1 MSLLEVTGVLT
12 PICTVLVAWL
22 TLKNTKALKENT
34 YLTKEVKNELGVVKT
49 NTNGLT
55 SELAATKL
63 LLGEAVGNKA
73 GREEQKAETEADRV
87 RAIETPAPIYE
98 VKVTNEPLKVTETP
112 KKQP

>member
-1 MSLLEVTGVLT
+1 VLT

-55 SELAATKL
+55 SELVATKM
-63 LLGEAVGNKA
+63 LLGEAIGNKA
-73 GREEQKAETEADRV
+73 GREEQKAE
-87 RAIETPAPIYE
+87 IETDRAKLATEKPIE
-98 VKVTNEPLKVTETP
+98 VKITNEPLKVTETP